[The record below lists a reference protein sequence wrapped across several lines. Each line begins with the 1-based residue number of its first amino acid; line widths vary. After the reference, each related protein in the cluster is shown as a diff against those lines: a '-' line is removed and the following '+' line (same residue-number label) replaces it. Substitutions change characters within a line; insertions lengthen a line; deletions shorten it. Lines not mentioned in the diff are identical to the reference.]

1 MMKKKL
7 DAVLPSITIDSVTK
21 HKVKVNAAT
30 EDISISAYIRTALRL
45 WAKDDPLARR
55 IVEQAKKK

>member
-7 DAVLPSITIDSVTK
+7 DTALPSITIDSVTK
-21 HKVKVNAAT
+21 HQVKVNAAT

-45 WAKDDPLARR
+45 WAKDDPLAKR
-55 IVEQAKKK
+55 IVAQAKKK